1 MAPTATHAP
10 GYAKENNAN
19 MALLPCVI
27 LTPLMVLTVAIRVW
41 ARHTMTGLG
50 LEDWMLLLGF
60 LFAIITNTI
69 FLLILQYGYGYHTDV
84 LSDDNLI
91 LVLRTWWVAQ
101 MTYKISLQ
109 ATKVSLLLFYMRI
122 FHHIAWFK
130 KISLSLIA
138 FLIIY
143 LIATTVTS
151 IVQCTPVALAWD
163 ASVDGHCIDLPKFFI
178 FNGVV
183 ALLTDLLVLVLPLP
197 LVWGLQLPF
206 SQKLALIPV
215 FGIGIAIVVVSAL
228 RLKYLI
234 TAPALDKTYDLEITL
249 WTIIEYNLALVCASL
264 PSVRVLL
271 ARMFPRFLRGSS
283 AARYRSDEAHSAAA
297 IGGGGLHGS
306 SWGKGGSGAAGWS
319 RVHSPAV
326 VAMKSGKGGRLGRTA
341 EDSSSEDI
349 ILEPHHGGIQKT
361 VQYDVQYGAR

>member
-1 MAPTATHAP
+1 
-10 GYAKENNAN
+10 
-19 MALLPCVI
+19 
-27 LTPLMVLTVAIRVW
+27 
-41 ARHTMTGLG
+41 
-50 LEDWMLLLGF
+50 
-60 LFAIITNTI
+60 
-69 FLLILQYGYGYHTDV
+69 
-84 LSDDNLI
+84 
-91 LVLRTWWVAQ
+91 

-138 FLIIY
+138 FLVIY

-151 IVQCTPVALAWD
+151 IVQCTPVELAWD
-163 ASVDGHCIDLPKFFI
+163 PSGDSSRCIDLPKFFI

-215 FGIGIAIVVVSAL
+215 FGIGLAIVVVSAL

-306 SWGKGGSGAAGWS
+306 SWGKGGGGAAGWS

-326 VAMKSGKGGRLGRTA
+326 VAMKSGKSGRLGRTA

-361 VQYDVQYGAR
+361 VQYDVQYGTR

>member
-1 MAPTATHAP
+1 MSPV
-10 GYAKENNAN
+10 
-19 MALLPCVI
+19 LPI
-27 LTPLMVLTVAIRVW
+27 KIPS
-41 ARHTMTGLG
+41 HTSQV
-50 LEDWMLLLGF
+50 
-60 LFAIITNTI
+60 FAIITNTI
-69 FLLILQYGYGYHTDV
+69 FLLILQYGYGYHKDV
-84 LSDDNLI
+84 LNHDNLI

-101 MTYKISLQ
+101 MTYKMSLQ

-130 KISLSLIA
+130 KISLALIA
-138 FLIIY
+138 FLVIY
-143 LIATTVTS
+143 LIATTITS
-151 IVQCTPVALAWD
+151 IVQCSPVAFAWD
-163 ASVDGHCIDLPKFFI
+163 PTIDDGTCIDLAKFFI

-234 TAPALDKTYDLEITL
+234 TAPAIDKTYDLEITL

-326 VAMKSGKGGRLGRTA
+326 VAMKSGKGGRLGRGV

-349 ILEPHHGGIQKT
+349 ILERPHHGGIQKT
-361 VQYDVQYGAR
+361 VQYDVQYGTR